1 MSTDVEVT
9 VAGIPA
15 IARVR
20 SYHRDGDGWGE
31 PRTVEI
37 DYILFDRKGYRAE
50 WLDRKVT
57 ESVDEQIC
65 EQIIGEL
72 G

>member
-1 MSTDVEVT
+1 MATDVEVV

-20 SYHRDGDGWGE
+20 SYHRDGNGWDE

-37 DYILFDRKGYRAE
+37 DYILLDRKGYRAR

-57 ESVDEQIC
+57 ERVDDQIC
-65 EQIIGEL
+65 EQIMGVM

>member
-1 MSTDVEVT
+1 MATDVEVT

-15 IARVR
+15 IARVTGYR
-20 SYHRDGDGWGE
+20 RDGDGWDE

-37 DYILFDRKGYRAE
+37 YYILLDRKGYRAR
-50 WLDRKVT
+50 WLDKKVT
-57 ESVDEQIC
+57 EKVDDAIC
-65 EQIIGEL
+65 EQIMGVM

>member
-1 MSTDVEVT
+1 MATDVEVT

-37 DYILFDRKGYRAE
+37 YYTLLDRKGYRAR
-50 WLDRKVT
+50 WLDGKVT
-57 ESVDEQIC
+57 AKVDDAIC
-65 EQIIGEL
+65 EQIMGVL